1 MKLKILE
8 ILSKDISDS
17 EKADL
22 IIAEVNSSASAPIEE
37 RREAFRKKVWS
48 WYFKNGKSLYSSQ
61 EIDSFISVWSA
72 LSPDLKNMK
81 FEKEKKFQIANR
93 LKQFKTK
100 QEDFSEQKRI
110 EEFKKRLGNFN
121 PMR

>member
-1 MKLKILE
+1 MKSKILE

-22 IIAEVNSSASAPIEE
+22 IIAEVNSSASAPLEE

-48 WYFKNGKSLYSSQ
+48 WYFKNGRGTYDKQ
-61 EIDSFISVWSA
+61 DIESFVTVWSA
-72 LSPDLKNMK
+72 LSPDLKSMK

-100 QEDFSEQKRI
+100 QQDFSEQKRI
-110 EEFKKRLGNFN
+110 EEFKKRLGSFN

>member
-1 MKLKILE
+1 MKNRILE

-22 IIAEVNSSASAPIEE
+22 IEELYKDSSLAPIEE

-48 WYFKNGKSLYSSQ
+48 WYFKNGKELYHKQ
-61 EIDSFISVWSA
+61 EIESFVTVWSA
-72 LSPDLKNMK
+72 LSSDLKNMK

-110 EEFKKRLGNFN
+110 EEFKKRLGSFN